1 MMLQKRSIFTIGAG
15 IVVLMIIIGT
25 FAAYRATIM
34 DCIQSVAVEMRTQ
47 PYSSLVLTMLIIIT
61 SVPPMIGFT
70 FASTLTGFIYGFSGG
85 ILAAQSGAFIG
96 ALVAFGLIK
105 KYNFNRF
112 IRLSPSKQE
121 KYTAIQEAIEQ
132 GGFKMIMLIRLSPI
146 PWPIQNM
153 LLSILPTI
161 STQQFVLASFLSS
174 FKVSVEV
181 WIGSQLA
188 DISNPNLPP
197 SAHRIAMMV
206 MGLGVLI
213 LVAVAWWLYRLTMQ
227 KVDEMAIGRLEEKY
241 HNDHHVVSVVTHD
254 TSTPFSGNQSP
265 SKKEM

>member
-1 MMLQKRSIFTIGAG
+1 
-15 IVVLMIIIGT
+15 
-25 FAAYRATIM
+25 
-34 DCIQSVAVEMRTQ
+34 
-47 PYSSLVLTMLIIIT
+47 
-61 SVPPMIGFT
+61 
-70 FASTLTGFIYGFSGG
+70 
-85 ILAAQSGAFIG
+85 
-96 ALVAFGLIK
+96 
-105 KYNFNRF
+105 
-112 IRLSPSKQE
+112 
-121 KYTAIQEAIEQ
+121 
-132 GGFKMIMLIRLSPI
+132 MLIRLSPI

-206 MGLGVLI
+206 MGVSVFI

-227 KVDEMAIGRLEEKY
+227 KVDEIALGRLGESY
-241 HNDHHVVSVVTHD
+241 HHHNGLHDMVSVVSHGA
-254 TSTPFSGNQSP
+254 STPSSDNQSP

>member
-1 MMLQKRSIFTIGAG
+1 
-15 IVVLMIIIGT
+15 
-25 FAAYRATIM
+25 
-34 DCIQSVAVEMRTQ
+34 
-47 PYSSLVLTMLIIIT
+47 
-61 SVPPMIGFT
+61 MIGFT
-70 FASTLTGFIYGFSGG
+70 FASTLTGFIYGFPGG
-85 ILAAQSGAFIG
+85 IFPAQTGAFVG
-96 ALVAFGLIK
+96 AIIAFGLIK

-206 MGLGVLI
+206 MGVGVFILI
-213 LVAVAWWLYRLTMQ
+213 AVAWWLYRLTMQ
-227 KVDEMAIGRLEEKY
+227 KVDEMTVGRLGESY
-241 HNDHHVVSVVTHD
+241 HHHNDLHDMVSVVSHGI
-254 TSTPFSGNQSP
+254 STPSSGNQSP